1 MRETGRGGYASRLRQ
16 TLLERFDGCVV
27 IRNDPGSNY
36 QGIPDITVLYK
47 DRWAM
52 LEIKANAKAKTQ
64 PNQEYYVDKFNKMSF
79 ASFIHPENE
88 EEVLND
94 LQSTFEA

>member
-1 MRETGRGGYASRLRQ
+1 MRETGRGGYSSRLRMK
-16 TLLERFDGCVV
+16 LLDRFDGCVI
-27 IRNDPGSNY
+27 IRNDPNSNL
-36 QGIPDITVLYK
+36 QGIPDLTVLYK

-52 LEIKANAKAKTQ
+52 LEVKASAKAKTQ

-79 ASFIHPENE
+79 CAFIYPENE
-88 EEVLND
+88 EEVLRD